1 MQSEPLAR
9 ALLHLAV
16 CVGRLDLQE
25 AAMELLA
32 PKPVQEKGGESTEG
46 SRSEQQKAKQPP
58 SKGSRNDGVSFLWGR
73 EGGVTNFTHV
83 FFNILCFSL
92 LSAVAYGKNLK
103 KIMRICVINDNNG

>member
-32 PKPVQEKGGESTEG
+32 PKPVQKKGGESTEG

-58 SKGSRNDGVSFLWGR
+58 SKGSRNDEVSFVFFSCGR
-73 EGGVTNFTHV
+73 EGWG
-83 FFNILCFSL
+83 
-92 LSAVAYGKNLK
+92 
-103 KIMRICVINDNNG
+103 